1 MTDKIALW
9 IDDVAMPKH
18 WWVMTDDER
27 QQDQWTW
34 VKTYEQAILEL
45 GTGKYQHVSL
55 DFSLN
60 ETDYRH
66 CGLDVV
72 KWILQE
78 AEAGRL
84 PRLSWA
90 IHSIHPRADEMRPFL
105 KAADQSWKAREPQT
119 PESESEAFS
128 DSIDTAP
135 EIPLPKICRCG
146 AEIKN
151 PGRFCDACAQSFKRK
166 YKKTRK

>member
-1 MTDKIALW
+1 MDKIALW
-9 IDDVAMPKH
+9 IDDALMPRH

-27 QQDQWTW
+27 QQDQWAW

-45 GTGKYQHVSL
+45 GTGKYRHVSL
-55 DFSLN
+55 DFSLD
-60 ETDYRH
+60 ETDPRH
-66 CGLDVV
+66 CGLDVA

-90 IHSIHPRADEMRPFL
+90 IHSIHPRADEMLPFL
-105 KAADQSWKAREPQT
+105 KAADQSWKAREP
-119 PESESEAFS
+119 EEE
-128 DSIDTAP
+128 
-135 EIPLPKICRCG
+135 EPLPQDKTEVPKSKPPRVCRCG

-151 PGRFCDACAQSFKRK
+151 PGRFCDDCVVKYKRK
-166 YKKTRK
+166 YKKPRK